1 MHQIGCGGD
10 QYNTRFMLADLEQN
24 LIDNKYYRMLLSGG
38 KGAIDNESGY
48 SMYSY
53 VEVTADK
60 LVCRTYG
67 VDVPAQIENPS
78 LDNGVYLDGFMLRK

>member
-1 MHQIGCGGD
+1 
-10 QYNTRFMLADLEQN
+10 
-24 LIDNKYYRMLLSGG
+24 MLLSGG
-38 KGAIDNESGY
+38 KNAVDTTGEKSY

-53 VEVTADK
+53 VEVTQDK

-67 VDVPAQIENPS
+67 VDVPAQIMNPS